1 MKKIALTGS
10 TGFIGKHL
18 LKKLVALYG
27 KENILVVASEKNP
40 EIDTIIYDKST
51 KKWQDDSLINAE
63 VLIHAGAY
71 TPKSGTEANNV
82 EACYSNIE
90 FTTDLLKKNN
100 IKVCRKIINISTLDV
115 YSFSEKINEQTN
127 VDSPTLYGAS
137 KLYCEKIVSSY
148 ANQNN
153 ISHINLRLGHIFG
166 IGEEA
171 YQKIIPI
178 TIKKVLKAEP
188 VEIYGD
194 GLAVRSFLSVQD
206 VVTSIINAVE
216 KKIEVPVINVVSEN
230 AITIN
235 DLVKKIN
242 SYSDTPSEI
251 KYIKSEIPNKNFV
264 FDATLLKKYLLPEET
279 AFDVVLKEE
288 FNYMKKL

>member
-40 EIDTIIYDKST
+40 EIDTIIYDKAT

-71 TPKSGTEANNV
+71 IPKSAIEANNV

-90 FTTDLLKKNN
+90 FTAELLRNINSKK
-100 IKVCRKIINISTLDV
+100 CCKIINISTSDV

-137 KLYCEKIVSSY
+137 KLYCEKMVSSY